1 MRMFL
6 GLSLVHCF
14 LGLCWHDGWITSTR
28 VASALVFSEMYSIV
42 QTSSVTSSDEIRF
55 DTYYSDQ
62 CFREGGVKALGE
74 SVGSVKAAQSIDHLH
89 CQVRDR
95 KSASLTPYISSHSH
109 QLSSQGISQIKASK
123 SLLRRKVTTLPP
135 CLFVNTFQASH
146 QMTNSTE
153 FVLWQL
159 EQHQQHDDNGLGNKD
174 FLTIRHIK
182 GKVKFDKSTF
192 ELI

>member
-62 CFREGGVKALGE
+62 CFGEGE

-89 CQVRDR
+89 CEVRDR

-109 QLSSQGISQIKASK
+109 QLSSQRISQIKPSK

-182 GKVKFDKSTF
+182 GKVKFDVTTL

>member
-1 MRMFL
+1 MQ
-6 GLSLVHCF
+6 CF
-14 LGLCWHDGWITSTR
+14 LGLFRNDGWITSTR

-42 QTSSVTSSDEIRF
+42 QTSSVTSSDKTSY
-55 DTYYSDQ
+55 DVYYS
-62 CFREGGVKALGE
+62 EKNLGGGGVKYSGE

-89 CQVRDR
+89 CEVRDR

-109 QLSSQGISQIKASK
+109 QLSSQRISQIKPSK

-174 FLTIRHIK
+174 FLTIRYIK
-182 GKVKFDKSTF
+182 GKVKFDNTSL